1 MKKQF
6 DKVNAVIGVD
16 KLESDN
22 EGVFLNEVQI
32 ESIETKIKALENNV
46 STHVAANEVA
56 LNRATTAENTIAANA
71 TKITELENQVTNLKK
86 GAGTTTNPVIKDAD
100 DTIEEVSNENSLLF
114 KKWNSSKVLYNQ
126 IPD

>member
-1 MKKQF
+1 
-6 DKVNAVIGVD
+6 
-16 KLESDN
+16 
-22 EGVFLNEVQI
+22 
-32 ESIETKIKALENNV
+32 
-46 STHVAANEVA
+46 
-56 LNRATTAENTIAANA
+56 LNRATTAENTVAANV

>member
-16 KLESDN
+16 KLESDKD
-22 EGVFLNEVQI
+22 GVFLNEIQI
-32 ESIETKIKALENNV
+32 ESIDTKITALENDV
-46 STHVAANEVA
+46 STHAAATEVA
-56 LNRATTAENTIAANA
+56 LTRATTAENTVATNA
-71 TKITELENQVTNLKK
+71 TKITELETQITNLKK

-100 DTIEEVSNENSLLF
+100 DTIEEVSNENTEFF
-114 KKWNSSKVLYNQ
+114 KKLNSSKLLYNQ

>member
-56 LNRATTAENTIAANA
+56 LTRATTAENTIAANV